1 MIANI
6 EEVRSKKI
14 TENLYLVDLDQPLEG
29 FRKFISAWIY
39 TPDDLTILVDPGPRS
54 TIPLLLSALKK
65 QEVKKIDY
73 ILLTHIHI
81 DHAGGTGLLLKR
93 YPQAQV
99 ICHPKAI
106 RHMIA
111 PGRLWESSRKILGD
125 LAEAYGEIA
134 PVPEKSIGYQ
144 EHIKAGEIVIAAIP
158 TPGHAAHHLCYQA
171 GEILFAGEVAGV
183 TYPLEEALYLRLAT
197 PPALNYE
204 VYRNSLDKAAALP
217 VSRICFGHYGS
228 REDVKN
234 VFATAFVQLDNWL
247 AVVEKR
253 LRAEDEPS
261 EESIFSEL
269 LRNDQGLP
277 HYGDLPYDI
286 QARERYFSLNSIRG
300 ILLHI
305 SSLPSSPKTSE
316 QSRRR

>member
-6 EEVRSKKI
+6 EEARSKKI
-14 TENLYLVDLDQPLEG
+14 IENLYLIDLDQPLEG

-39 TPDDLTILVDPGPRS
+39 TPDDLTIIVDPGPRS
-54 TIPLLLSALKK
+54 TIPLLVATLKK
-65 QEVKKIDY
+65 REVKKIDY

-81 DHAGGTGLLLKR
+81 DHAGGTGLLLKH

-99 ICHPKAI
+99 ICHPQAI

-125 LAEAYGEIA
+125 VAEVYGEIV

-144 EHIKAGEIVIAAIP
+144 EYIKAGEIAIVAIL

-183 TYPLEEALYLRLAT
+183 TYPLEVDIYLRPAT
-197 PPALNYE
+197 PPVFNYE

-217 VSRICFGHYGS
+217 VSHICFGHYGS
-228 REDVKN
+228 HEDVKN
-234 VFATAFVQLDNWL
+234 VFTTAFAQLDNWL
-247 AVVEKR
+247 TIIERR
-253 LRAEDEPS
+253 LRAENEPC
-261 EESIFSEL
+261 EESIFTEL
-269 LRNDQGLP
+269 LKNDQGLA
-277 HYGDLPYDI
+277 HYGDLPDDI

-300 ILLHI
+300 LRGYLAEKIN
-305 SSLPSSPKTSE
+305 K
-316 QSRRR
+316 

>member
-6 EEVRSKKI
+6 EEARSKKI
-14 TENLYLVDLDQPLEG
+14 IENLYLIDLDQPLRG
-29 FRKFISAWIY
+29 FRKFISAWLY
-39 TPDDLTILVDPGPRS
+39 TPDDLTIIVDPGPRS
-54 TIPLLLSALKK
+54 TIPLLLAALKK
-65 QEVKKIDY
+65 REVKKIDY

-99 ICHPKAI
+99 ICHPQAI

-125 LAEAYGEIA
+125 VAEAYGEIV

-144 EHIKAGEIVIAAIP
+144 EYIKAGKITIVAIP
-158 TPGHAAHHLCYQA
+158 TPGHAPHHLCYQT

-183 TYPLEEALYLRLAT
+183 TYPLEEDKDIYLRLAT
-197 PPALNYE
+197 PPVFNYE
-204 VYRNSLDKAAALP
+204 VYRSSLDKAAALP

-234 VFATAFVQLDNWL
+234 IFAAAFAQLDNWL
-247 AVVEKR
+247 AVIER
-253 LRAEDEPS
+253 HLRVEDEPC
-261 EESIFSEL
+261 EERIFTEL
-269 LRNDQGLP
+269 LKNDQGLA
-277 HYGDLPYDI
+277 HYGDLPDDI

-300 ILLHI
+300 IRGYLEERKPI
-305 SSLPSSPKTSE
+305 SPEP
-316 QSRRR
+316 